1 MWASKW
7 RRPCGVARLE
17 DPDVGSAIQG
27 LLKRVVGRSGNQVWV
42 TVEGPGGVR
51 DIEATDILVAAG
63 RIPNTRSVG
72 LDQAGVDL
80 DARGYIAVDDKLQTS
95 AKNIWALGDC
105 AGSPQFTHVG
115 YDDFRVVLSNLTGG
129 DRTTRG
135 RLIPYCLF
143 SDPELAHVG
152 LSEAEAKAKN
162 VPYRVARIP
171 ASLVMRMH
179 TLSAT
184 RGFVKALVGEDDR
197 ILGFTAFC
205 AEASERLAAVQTA
218 MLGGMP

>member
-1 MWASKW
+1 MTAVFGTGNEPGRLCLWKRSTFSLLEAAKRESISLGPYWAGDMWASKW

-105 AGSPQFTHVG
+105 AGSPQFTHAAF
-115 YDDFRVVLSNLTGG
+115 DDFRVVRDNLNGG
-129 DRTTRG
+129 NRTTPGIGSSR
-135 RLIPYCLF
+135 
-143 SDPELAHVG
+143 
-152 LSEAEAKAKN
+152 SE
-162 VPYRVARIP
+162 
-171 ASLVMRMH
+171 
-179 TLSAT
+179 
-184 RGFVKALVGEDDR
+184 
-197 ILGFTAFC
+197 
-205 AEASERLAAVQTA
+205 
-218 MLGGMP
+218 